1 MIIVFLLGSLFALI
15 GKVGEDAMSII
26 SFLVSEDNLGD
37 DKETILLGSVKDYLQ
52 VCINGN
58 GGLADKLGITQDS
71 VQDLDDIKSA
81 QSNINDAKNEFQNK
95 LTMVTYSNIKRELEE
110 RRDFKTSSFSL
121 VDDDA
126 GSTPSTLNL
135 EYYLGEIN
143 NNANTRSQKEKWTLD
158 CNSNQV
164 CGPNDNDDSIT
175 HSEEICFQPKFCL
188 PLNRDWV
195 PTSDIQENAQIIS
208 DMKAIIDKAFLTNTL
223 TPTHKYFYESL
234 EELGDKYEAFLNQY
248 IIALTHFNNTIDRL
262 TSDLNRYT
270 GDDAG
275 IFSLIN
281 CNFIGKNIK
290 VMLKF
295 LKEAL
300 GGDVY
305 TIGVCLILV
314 GCSLALSISFTI
326 FLIVVINID
335 IENNKK
341 KNDVPEY
348 AINSG
353 GRVIQYK

>member
-1 MIIVFLLGSLFALI
+1 MG
-15 GKVGEDAMSII
+15 
-26 SFLVSEDNLGD
+26 
-37 DKETILLGSVKDYLQ
+37 
-52 VCINGN
+52 VCINGD
-58 GGLADKLGITQDS
+58 GDLANKLGISKDS
-71 VQDLDDIKSA
+71 VKDLDDIKDA
-81 QSNINDAKNEFQNK
+81 QSKINNAKNEFENK
-95 LTMVTYSNIKRELEE
+95 LTMETYSYIMTELED
-110 RRDFKTSSFSL
+110 RKDFKTSSFSL
-121 VDDDA
+121 FNENPEATTSSLNLGYILGKINDDA
-126 GSTPSTLNL
+126 
-135 EYYLGEIN
+135 
-143 NNANTRSQKEKWTLD
+143 NTKSQKEKWTID
-158 CNSNQV
+158 CNSEQV
-164 CGPNDNDDSIT
+164 CGPNNNDDSIT
-175 HSEEICFQPKFCL
+175 HSEEICFQPKYCL

-195 PTSDIQENAQIIS
+195 PSSDIKQNAQIIS
-208 DMKAIIDKAFLTNTL
+208 DMKTIIDKAFQTNTDSY
-223 TPTHKYFYESL
+223 KYFYKSL
-234 EELGDKYEAFLNQY
+234 EELGTKYSEFLKQY
-248 IIALTHFNNTIDRL
+248 ITALTHFNNTIDRL

-326 FLIVVINID
+326 FLIVVINVD

-348 AINSG
+348 ALNSG